1 MDNVFAI
8 SPRWI
13 IPIIPEG
20 TCLENHSV
28 IIECGKIKQIV
39 PSSDLPK
46 GIISHTLPS
55 HVLTPGFVNAHTH
68 SPMTLLRGLG
78 DDLPLMTWL
87 NETIWPV
94 ERQCLDQDFI
104 ADGTE
109 LAIAEMIQSGTTCF
123 NEHYFQAEVI
133 ARVTKKYGMRAQIG
147 FWLGE
152 FTTLDGPDIDAQFNR
167 ARNCLKHESEQ
178 SDRLHFGLAPH
189 SPYALSD
196 ESLKKIHHFSNEFN
210 LRVHMH
216 VHESKDEID
225 QSMHK
230 YGIRPLERLHQFDLL
245 NEQFQCVHMTQ
256 LNHDDYNLL
265 SKHKPHVITC
275 PHSNLKLASGA
286 CPTQKLADLGLNIA
300 IGTDGA
306 ASNNDLDMLAE
317 TQTTALLSK
326 YLSQD
331 ASAIHAHYALKMAT
345 LNGAK
350 ALGIADRVGSIE
362 AGKEA
367 DLIAV
372 DLNDWST
379 LPVYHPASQLVYAA
393 NRQQISD
400 VWVQGQALMRN
411 RHLCLID
418 PHELFEKTALWR
430 EKVIKALS

>member
-1 MDNVFAI
+1 MDHTFAI
-8 SPRWI
+8 TPRWI
-13 IPIIPEG
+13 IPVIPEG
-20 TCLENHSV
+20 TCLENHS
-28 IIECGKIKQIV
+28 ILIESGLIKSIVVNTNLPKNIKQY
-39 PSSDLPK
+39 
-46 GIISHTLPS
+46 HLPS
-55 HVLTPGFVNAHTH
+55 HVVTPGFVNAHTH
-68 SPMTLLRGLG
+68 SPMTLLRGLA

-133 ARVTKKYGMRAQIG
+133 ARVAKKNGMRAQIG
-147 FWLGE
+147 LWLGE
-152 FTTLDGPDIDAQFNR
+152 FTTLDGTDIDAQFNR
-167 ARNCLKHESEQ
+167 ARNCLKDTP
-178 SDRLHFGLAPH
+178 SDLLHFGLAPH
-189 SPYALSD
+189 SPYALSNA
-196 ESLKKIHHFSNEFN
+196 SLEKIHQFSREFH
-210 LRVHMH
+210 LPIHMH

-230 YGIRPLERLHQFDLL
+230 YGIRPLERLHQFGLL
-245 NEQFQCVHMTQ
+245 DSQLQCVHMTQ
-256 LNHDDYNLL
+256 LDQSDYDLL
-265 SKHKPHVITC
+265 QQYQPHIITC

-286 CPTQKLADLGLNIA
+286 CPTKKLADLGLNIA

-317 TQTTALLSK
+317 MQTTALLGK

-331 ASAIHAHYALKMAT
+331 ASAIHAHNALKMAT

-350 ALGIADRVGSIE
+350 ALGLADRIGSIE
-362 AGKEA
+362 VGKEA
-367 DLIAV
+367 DLIAT

-393 NRQQISD
+393 NRQQISH
-400 VWVQGQALMRN
+400 VWVQGQLLMKDRQ
-411 RHLCLID
+411 LSLVD

-430 EKVIKALS
+430 EKVLKALK